1 MVLGEFIVNHAVG
14 MGTNPIGNALP
25 VYLEGPASA
34 ILVDLSLTPSRFC
47 NFPVQV
53 GYLVVF
59 PLLPIRR
66 GYAQSAQSQEYE
78 LPPSEIVKY
87 KFWTPLIFA
96 LTLTACPSV
105 VVVMS
110 LLLKSACFIS
120 IGLPAFF
127 PEFGSFWTLAK
138 RFIKQQ
144 INKNMNDF
152 RNGFVILSIPSS

>member
-1 MVLGEFIVNHAVG
+1 MVFWKFIVNHAVG
-14 MGTNPIGNALP
+14 MGNPMGNALP

-34 ILVDLSLTPSRFC
+34 ILVDLSLTPSDFAIFQFRSV
-47 NFPVQV
+47 N
-53 GYLVVF
+53 LVVF

-96 LTLTACPSV
+96 LTLTACPSE

-110 LLLKSACFIS
+110 LLLKSVCFIS

-127 PEFGSFWTLAK
+127 LVWFFGHWL
-138 RFIKQQ
+138 R
-144 INKNMNDF
+144 D
-152 RNGFVILSIPSS
+152 L